1 MSGSGSESLLKSF
14 RESQTKSKTKE
25 RKKNIKKEEKMD
37 EGSPVSTIGG
47 LDLNLNHIPVVR
59 DLKPSQE
66 AILAV
71 QERVGGSSMPP
82 EIPAQEEEE
91 EENGVDSWADVR
103 YYSDISRDL
112 KKDEEEVEIKAEDI
126 RKEMS
131 TKVSKAG
138 KRKSVGVSAGV
149 IEGSSE
155 VMTRGKKARL
165 SKATEGG
172 DITLEH
178 NTDMEVGSKVG
189 PSTVTTTATTITT
202 TTAVG
207 GPSKPKRRV
216 SFDNTEH
223 QDWRAERS
231 TALYSGATTSQTSL
245 AGPSQSALEREVM
258 YGIYANMADTS
269 MADKTMDESMIE
281 DGKGKSKGKGKG
293 KEILPAGQ
301 VRCGR
306 WRKK

>member
-1 MSGSGSESLLKSF
+1 
-14 RESQTKSKTKE
+14 
-25 RKKNIKKEEKMD
+25 MD

-47 LDLNLNHIPVVR
+47 LDLNLNHIPVIR

-82 EIPAQEEEE
+82 EIPAQGEEE

-103 YYSDISRDL
+103 YYPDL
-112 KKDEEEVEIKAEDI
+112 QRAAKKEEVEIEINAEDI
-126 RKEMS
+126 RVEMS
-131 TKVSKAG
+131 IKVSKAG
-138 KRKSVGVSAGV
+138 KRKSAGISAAVVG
-149 IEGSSE
+149 GSSE

-165 SKATEGG
+165 SKANEGG
-172 DITLEH
+172 EIKLES
-178 NTDMEVGSKVG
+178 GSKGG
-189 PSTVTTTATTITT
+189 PSTTTTSTTTSTTTI
-202 TTAVG
+202 AVA